1 MRARQARRTRQQ
13 TPRLR
18 ECWPRS
24 GGKQR
29 TNRRKKQAKKTPQP
43 GRNSRDAWACRRQR
57 PRACG
62 FLARRPPGQKVSA
75 ECRKT
80 ACPHSC
86 KIFSPRANVQ
96 DPGPR
101 KSEKGQ
107 AFPIATG
114 PGQSGKPCARAV
126 PCACAMEA
134 PRQKNAGWKACRG
147 APGPYMRQR
156 CRIGAA
162 HLLAQTHAETTLN
175 CGRFCVSFLAGSY
188 ARARVRRWARPGVCA
203 RVFLA
208 PPPGQE
214 SFGRYCVIPRAPS
227 YARKIPASD
236 FRQ

>member
-1 MRARQARRTRQQ
+1 MRVRQARRTRPQ

-101 KSEKGQ
+101 KSEKGR

-126 PCACAMEA
+126 PCACAREA
-134 PRQKNAGWKACRG
+134 PRRENAGWKACRG

-162 HLLAQTHAETTLN
+162 HWLAQTLAETTLN
-175 CGRFCVSFLAGSY
+175 CGRFACLS
-188 ARARVRRWARPGVCA
+188 
-203 RVFLA
+203 
-208 PPPGQE
+208 
-214 SFGRYCVIPRAPS
+214 
-227 YARKIPASD
+227 
-236 FRQ
+236 